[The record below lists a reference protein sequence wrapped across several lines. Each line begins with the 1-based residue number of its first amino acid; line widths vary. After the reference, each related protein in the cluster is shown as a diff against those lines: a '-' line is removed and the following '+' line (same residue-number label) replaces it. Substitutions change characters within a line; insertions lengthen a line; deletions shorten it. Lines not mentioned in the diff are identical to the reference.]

1 MRPSADDMRRGA
13 QLVNALMEKPPD
25 AARLRRAVSGGDLEG
40 IARALAVAVIM
51 LSGPAGYTH
60 EGLSAELR
68 RMVWEY
74 ERLERERAR

>member
-1 MRPSADDMRRGA
+1 MRRGA
-13 QLVNALMEKPPD
+13 RLVSALMQKPPD
-25 AARLRRAVSGGDLEG
+25 AASLRQAVTGGDLEG

-60 EGLSAELR
+60 EGLSAELQ

-74 ERLERERAR
+74 ERLERERTR